1 MNYRIFIFL
10 LFVSSKSFSQPNVID
25 PSKPCLI
32 RIGRPATEN
41 NQPLF
46 ILDGAI
52 INEKE
57 FQNIKPEIIESV
69 TILKDTS
76 ATALFGKSGINGVIL
91 IKSKKYS
98 KSELRKM
105 KKKKLQTAAAN

>member
-10 LFVSSKSFSQPNVID
+10 LFVSSKSLGQPNVID
-25 PSKPCLI
+25 PSKPYLI

-46 ILDGAI
+46 ILDGVI

-57 FQNIKPEIIESV
+57 FQNIKPEIIESITV
-69 TILKDTS
+69 LKDSIT
-76 ATALFGKSGINGVIL
+76 KSHFDGQARNGVIL

-98 KSELRKM
+98 KRELRKM